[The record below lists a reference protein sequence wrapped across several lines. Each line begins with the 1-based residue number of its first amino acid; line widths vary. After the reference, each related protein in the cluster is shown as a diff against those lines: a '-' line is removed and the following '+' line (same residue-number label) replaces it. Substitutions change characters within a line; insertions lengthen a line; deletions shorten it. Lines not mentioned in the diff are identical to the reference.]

1 MDNTGK
7 VSDQLKKIVNGF
19 DNSNHTFMTRM
30 ILGLQNRI
38 SETVKELD
46 TTPSGKES
54 SVGQI
59 SVTLSGSKLVND
71 GQLKQTSDDIRR
83 MFDALRNPSNFID
96 LLGE

>member
-1 MDNTGK
+1 
-7 VSDQLKKIVNGF
+7 
-19 DNSNHTFMTRM
+19 MTRM